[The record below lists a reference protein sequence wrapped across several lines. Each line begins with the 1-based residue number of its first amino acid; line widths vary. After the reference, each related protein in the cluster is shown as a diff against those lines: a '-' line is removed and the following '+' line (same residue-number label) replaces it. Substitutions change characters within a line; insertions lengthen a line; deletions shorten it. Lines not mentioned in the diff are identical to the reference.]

1 MDDSIEARFIAL
13 ETKLAYQDKLIAEL
27 NEVIVERTRELSVL
41 SKRLQHLER
50 YVREPTAE
58 EAAPANEPPPHY

>member
-50 YVREPTAE
+50 YVREPNAE